1 MDEIDELDK
10 TLRNL
15 ALIIIIC
22 GVLILTILI
31 IFFLQ
36 STENNHPYLMAIG
49 IALLISGILLIT
61 RIQYIIWMKKKY

>member
-1 MDEIDELDK
+1 MEEIDRLDK
-10 TLRNL
+10 KIRNL
-15 ALIIIIC
+15 ALIIMVC

-36 STENNHPYLMAIG
+36 STENKHPYLIAIG